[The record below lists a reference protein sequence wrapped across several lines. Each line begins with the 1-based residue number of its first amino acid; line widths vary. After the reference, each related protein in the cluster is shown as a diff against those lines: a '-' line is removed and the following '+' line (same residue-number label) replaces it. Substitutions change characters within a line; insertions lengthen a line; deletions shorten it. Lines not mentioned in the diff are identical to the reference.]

1 MLGLVK
7 TNCNLRW
14 VECVSTKDNKQLF
27 GTEGVFQKQVDSLE
41 NKVQPTFK
49 SLKVLDAVKSTEM
62 GKNVDGSAAG
72 TMNSMEPLKMMGHQ
86 ALTTVLGV
94 KCMK

>member
-1 MLGLVK
+1 
-7 TNCNLRW
+7 
-14 VECVSTKDNKQLF
+14 
-27 GTEGVFQKQVDSLE
+27 
-41 NKVQPTFK
+41 
-49 SLKVLDAVKSTEM
+49 VLDAVKSTEM